1 MLAIT
6 AEYYGSATMTH
17 FDLSKLN
24 VDLNRLVPTRADMDT
39 LVGAFKDTVR
49 ASAEGRDSEL
59 LHTLCS
65 GMGGTRL
72 RGVCRRLSNSE
83 RADLVGLLLPEVTS
97 ASSPTQELIQR
108 LLDTAPNLIAL
119 HDAMDSVG
127 FERFNDGPA
136 RKWFGERAALAQAVD
151 ELKGFA
157 FLIDVERHPERAEA
171 AIERIEEV
179 LRHNVEVFEG
189 DERTE
194 CLPAAFNARL
204 LVDAFTEQRWGSGD
218 PAEFARSWNERIK
231 IHTTT
236 GLGVYDSHDLRLSS
250 DELRDVRVG
259 LEKFPAYV
267 LTLEN
272 VVLRMDFSQ
281 PPAGREGALGGYNL
295 GRIYLFDA
303 VRNARPGVDYPEG
316 ASNAITY
323 ATVHET
329 AHAAQTVGMM
339 DFQKLSGWI
348 RVNNLTFRDPQTNTT
363 HRMAQGSVVPGDVVE
378 TDSGRYVVSLY
389 GEPEKLDFPMGITID
404 NPYNAS
410 QCGYLHR
417 EDARFVNFYASTTPE
432 EDYAETLT
440 TFLLAPEKLRELA
453 PEKYECMDFLYGR
466 LHRS

>member
-1 MLAIT
+1 
-6 AEYYGSATMTH
+6 MTH

-39 LVGAFKDTVR
+39 LVSAFKDTVR
-49 ASAEGRDSEL
+49 SSVETRDPEL
-59 LHTLCS
+59 IHSLSS
-65 GMGGTRL
+65 GMGEVRL

-83 RADLVGLLLPEVTS
+83 RAEMVELLLPDVTNE
-97 ASSPTQELIQR
+97 SSPTQELIQR

-119 HDAMDSVG
+119 HDTMDSVS

-136 RKWFGERAALAQAVD
+136 LRWFGERAALAQAVD

-157 FLIDVERHPERAEA
+157 FLVDVERHPERADE
-171 AIERIEEV
+171 AIEQIQEV
-179 LRHNVEVFEG
+179 LRHNTDVFEG
-189 DERTE
+189 DERTQ

-204 LVDAFTEQRWGSGD
+204 LLDAFTEQRWGIEHPVD
-218 PAEFARSWNERIK
+218 FARAWNERIK

-236 GLGVYDSHDLRLSS
+236 GLGVYDTHDLRLSS
-250 DELRDVRVG
+250 DELRDIRQS

-272 VVLRMDFSQ
+272 VVLRMDFCQ
-281 PPAGREGALGGYNL
+281 PPTGREGALGGYNL
-295 GRIYLFDA
+295 GRIYIFDA
-303 VRNARPGVDYPEG
+303 VRDARPGVDYPEG
-316 ASNAITY
+316 SANAISY

-348 RVNNLTFRDPQTNTT
+348 RVNNLTFRDPQTNRP
-363 HRMAQGSVVPGDVVE
+363 HRMAESSLVPGEIVDA
-378 TDSGRYVVSLY
+378 DSGRYVVSLY
-389 GEPEKLDFPMGITID
+389 GEPEKLDFPMEITID

-410 QCGYLHR
+410 QCGYLHK
-417 EDARFVNFYASTTPE
+417 EDARFVNYYASTTPQ

-440 TFLLAPEKLRELA
+440 TFLLTPEKLRQLA
-453 PEKYECMDFLYGR
+453 PEKYEFMDFLYGK
-466 LHRS
+466 LPRS

>member
-1 MLAIT
+1 
-6 AEYYGSATMTH
+6 MTH

-39 LVGAFKDTVR
+39 LVSAFKDTVR
-49 ASAEGRDSEL
+49 SSAETRDPEL
-59 LHTLCS
+59 IHSLSS
-65 GMGGTRL
+65 GMGEIRL

-83 RADLVGLLLPEVTS
+83 RAEMVELLLPDVKNE
-97 ASSPTQELIQR
+97 SSPTQELIQR

-119 HDAMDSVG
+119 HDTMDSVG

-157 FLIDVERHPERAEA
+157 FLVDVERDPEQADE

-179 LRHNVEVFEG
+179 LRHNIDVFEG
-189 DERTE
+189 DERTQ

-204 LVDAFTEQRWGSGD
+204 LLDAFTEQRWGIED
-218 PAEFARSWNERIK
+218 PVDFARAWNERIK

-236 GLGVYDSHDLRLSS
+236 GLGVYDTHDLRLSS
-250 DELRDVRVG
+250 DELRDIRKG

-272 VVLRMDFSQ
+272 VVLRMDFGQ
-281 PPAGREGALGGYNL
+281 PPTGREGALGGYAL
-295 GRIYLFDA
+295 GQIHLFDA
-303 VRNARPGVDYPEG
+303 VRGARPGVDYPEG
-316 ASNAITY
+316 SANAITY
-323 ATVHET
+323 ATVHEI

-348 RVNNLTFRDPQTNTT
+348 RVNNLTFRDPQTNRM
-363 HRMAQGSVVPGDVVE
+363 HRMAENSMVPGEVVE

-389 GEPEKLDFPMGITID
+389 GEPETFDFPMGITID

-417 EDARFVNFYASTTPE
+417 EDARFVNYYASTTPE

-440 TFLLAPEKLRELA
+440 TFLLTPETLKELA
-453 PEKYECMDFLYGR
+453 PEKYEFMDFLYGKLSR
-466 LHRS
+466 T

>member
-1 MLAIT
+1 
-6 AEYYGSATMTH
+6 MTH

-24 VDLNRLVPTRADMDT
+24 LDLNRLVPTRADMDT

-49 ASAEGRDSEL
+49 SSAETRDPEL
-59 LHTLCS
+59 LNSLCS
-65 GMGGTRL
+65 GMGEIRL

-83 RADLVGLLLPEVTS
+83 RAEMVQLLLPDVKS

-119 HDAMDSVG
+119 HDTMDGVG

-136 RKWFGERAALAQAVD
+136 SKWFGERAALAQAVD

-157 FLIDVERHPERAEA
+157 FLINVEKYPERAEE

-189 DERTE
+189 GEGTE
-194 CLPAAFNARL
+194 CLPAAFNARML
-204 LVDAFTEQRWGSGD
+204 LDAFNEQRWGSDD
-218 PAEFARSWNERIK
+218 PVEFARSWNERIQ

-236 GLGVYDSHDLRLSS
+236 GLGVYDTYDLRLSS
-250 DELRDVRVG
+250 AELRDIREG

-272 VVLRMDFSQ
+272 VLLRMDFTR
-281 PPAGREGALGGYNL
+281 PPAGHEGALAGYNL
-295 GRIYLFDA
+295 GRIYLFEA
-303 VRNARPGVDYPEG
+303 VRNARLGVDYPDG
-316 ASNAITY
+316 AASAITY

-348 RVNNLTFRDPQTNTT
+348 RVNNLTFRDPQTNRT
-363 HRMAQGSVVPGDVVE
+363 HRMAQESVVPGEVVE

-440 TFLLAPEKLRELA
+440 TFLLAPDKLRDLA
-453 PEKYECMDFLYGR
+453 PEKYEFMDFLYGR
-466 LHRS
+466 LPRS